1 LQGFPQQAIASM
13 QAGVN
18 HLGYPVGTKV
28 DVDQEFMPAGQGVG
42 AITSIVHAADLVH
55 SMMDEAERSIDRI
68 NAMRK

>member
-1 LQGFPQQAIASM
+1 
-13 QAGVN
+13 
-18 HLGYPVGTKV
+18 
-28 DVDQEFMPAGQGVG
+28 MPAGQGVG

>member
-1 LQGFPQQAIASM
+1 
-13 QAGVN
+13 
-18 HLGYPVGTKV
+18 LGYPVGTKV

-68 NAMRK
+68 HALRQQ